1 MKMCSEGLVL
11 SLIDDAPI
19 EGERPAFMMDIM
31 NPCWT
36 YEGAD
41 LTGGKRIEVAVGQVP
56 FNFQIGAD
64 RENIRF
70 ATPTTPEG
78 ELQVRIGDCEG
89 EPVLTLPLATASADM
104 GVTVLSGELPA
115 MEGRHDLCLRFTQHE
130 LDPMWGVDWVRI
142 GGGR

>member
-1 MKMCSEGLVL
+1 M
-11 SLIDDAPI
+11 
-19 EGERPAFMMDIM
+19 FMMDIM

-56 FNFQIGAD
+56 FNFQIGAAKD
-64 RENIRF
+64 NIRL

-78 ELQVRIGDCEG
+78 ELEVFVGGACQGQPALV
-89 EPVLTLPLATASADM
+89 LPLKAASADP
-104 GVTVLSGELPA
+104 GVTVLSGDLPA
-115 MEGRHDLCLRFTQHE
+115 RDGRTDLCLRFAQHG

-142 GGGR
+142 GGGQ